1 MSGVL
6 GVISCAALPPAPIV
20 VNIEEDWRGMARR
33 RTEVLS
39 PRHLALQL
47 HTFALYIVGHVSSV
61 RWVWGYERI
70 LFLHAP
76 SIQG

>member
-1 MSGVL
+1 
-6 GVISCAALPPAPIV
+6 
-20 VNIEEDWRGMARR
+20 MARR